1 MVTGFPFVGRED
13 VLGELSRAREEAA
26 VGRGGLVTLTGPAGA
41 GKTCVAEEAAA
52 RAEGFRTLW
61 TWCPPDAVEHALRPW
76 SRLLREL
83 VVDDVRCGRLAAASP
98 PLRAVLAGSAAHG
111 PAEVDPEAARLRLA
125 GDVAEILTTV
135 ARRRPLLL
143 VLDDVHAADA
153 SSLRL
158 LMETADA
165 VRGARVLLLA
175 TARDDDAAWQ
185 DRGWA
190 RARLLRRG
198 SVLPVGPLRDEDVAA
213 LLDAATG
220 RTPAPSAVHALAR
233 YTGGE
238 AFFVTEVLRSGGGV
252 EGPAPGATATAVS
265 VRIRDAVRARTAG
278 LSPRAARLLDLAA
291 LLGTRFRLDV
301 LAEAAAVP
309 LDEVRTL
316 LGEAAGAGLLAEAGA
331 NEGRFRHDLLRE
343 ALSGR
348 PGPAERAELHR
359 ALATVLAGHARRG
372 RDTGPAEVAHHL
384 LLAGPEHAHEA
395 AQHCHEAADRAAAL
409 LAFEEAARWYE
420 RAVQAYATAE
430 ADISEA
436 SGAGAGYRPGGAG
449 YGPAGVGDTGRGDAV
464 PTAAAGT
471 PGVGDGA
478 GNGPDGDG
486 DAGRGGADPASA
498 TGTAEGA
505 DGVEHGPESAGSTGR
520 GDAVPTTAA
529 GTPGVGDGAGN
540 GPDGDGDA
548 GRVGAVQTTG
558 TTGAGDGVGHGP
570 AGGRSTDRGHNVR
583 TSTTGTPGAGS
594 GAGNGPD
601 GDGGTGREDAVQT
614 SAAGTAGIGEVSG
627 AGSREGVAD
636 GTLVEVLLGLGAARL
651 GSGDWEKS
659 RAALLR
665 AASLARRAGR
675 PDLLARAALGLGTG
689 PVGFEVD
696 AADREQADLL
706 AEARSALAG
715 DAAHAALR
723 AAVTARLSL
732 AAGFLEPEQHRVALA
747 QEAVAAAREAEDPA
761 ALGPALAALCDAR
774 SGPDHCRERLDRSRE
789 IIDGARAR
797 RDLPLELLGRRLR
810 LVALMETGEFAGA
823 DAEAA
828 AYDTAA
834 RPLRQPLYAW
844 YVPLWRGTRALM
856 EGRHADCA
864 AALDEVE
871 ALGGAA
877 GSPNAALLAETQRW
891 CLYADSGDRDNLR
904 RLRERAPLE
913 RMPGVWPRVT
923 LALIAAQSGQPEEAS
938 RRLAGVLPALPT
950 LPRDSEWLPTMAQAA
965 ETVGAVGTHAAASS
979 LYDALAPYAGLF
991 AVEGIGAAI
1000 RGPVDRHLA
1009 LLARSMGDGRAARAH
1024 RDRAVRAAAEAGAS
1038 ALAERIAEETPGTS
1052 PAAGSARFVGTAEE
1066 RAIPRRDTTPGP
1078 AVPAPPELRADT
1090 ERLRDGLNEG
1100 PPVRGERGDGPPM
1113 AGERSEGPPV
1123 QSGRG
1128 DDPLMQGG
1136 PSDAPPV
1143 HGGRDDGPQLQ
1154 GGRKD
1159 NPPLTGGRSERPPVQ
1174 SGRKDGPPVRGQ
1186 LSGAPPGTDGRG
1198 EDLPLAGGRSEGSP
1212 AQSGRDGGSPMQG
1225 GLSDAPP
1232 VQGGRGDGPPETGSG
1247 DVRTGVP
1254 AGTGL
1259 RGPGADP
1266 TGTVVRGPGADPT
1279 QTVVR
1284 GPGADP
1290 AGTGVTGPGTAGPGA
1305 SPGAG
1310 PAGAGAR
1317 GPGTAGPGATGPQA
1331 DAPPPPAPQFRREGP
1346 LWLLVYAGREA
1357 RLPDS
1362 KGLHDIA
1369 VLLGR
1374 PGTPVPAV
1382 DLASPGGTAGDAGP
1396 AGTDAGDL
1404 HAPGDLGEV
1413 VDATARAAY
1422 RRRLRELEEEAEDAD
1437 TAGDAARSRRI
1448 AEEKDALVRQLSA
1461 AYGIGGRV
1469 RRAGS
1474 PAERARTA
1482 VTARVRAAV
1491 RRVAEV
1497 HPELGR
1503 HLGTAVRTG
1512 TLCVYEPENPPAW
1525 RL

>member
-111 PAEVDPEAARLRLA
+111 PAEADPEAARLRLA

-220 RTPAPSAVHALAR
+220 RTPAPSAVRALAR

-384 LLAGPEHAHEA
+384 LLAGPEHAREA
-395 AQHCHEAADRAAAL
+395 AEHCHEAADRAAAL

-420 RAVQAYATAE
+420 RAVQAYATAG
-430 ADISEA
+430 ADIPGDA
-436 SGAGAGYRPGGAG
+436 GTAAGDGAGYGPGGAG
-449 YGPAGVGDTGRGDAV
+449 YWPASAGDTGRGDAV
-464 PTAAAGT
+464 PTTAAGT
-471 PGVGDGA
+471 PRVGDGA
-478 GNGPDGDG
+478 GNAPKGDG
-486 DAGRGGADPASA
+486 GTGRGDADPASA
-498 TGTAEGA
+498 TGTTEAA
-505 DGVEHGPESAGSTGR
+505 DGVDHRPESAGSTGR
-520 GDAVPTTAA
+520 GDAVPTAPA
-529 GTPGVGDGAGN
+529 GTPRVGDGAGK
-540 GPDGDGDA
+540 GPGGDGDA
-548 GRVGAVQTTG
+548 GRGGAVRTTG
-558 TTGAGDGVGHGP
+558 TAGAGDGVGHGP
-570 AGGRSTDRGHNVR
+570 AGGRSTDRGHAVR

-594 GAGNGPD
+594 GAGSGPD
-601 GDGGTGREDAVQT
+601 GDGGTGREAAVQT
-614 SAAGTAGIGEVSG
+614 SAVGTAGIGEVSG
-627 AGSREGVAD
+627 AGGREGVAD

-696 AADREQADLL
+696 TADREQADLL
-706 AEARSALAG
+706 SEARSALAG
-715 DAAHAALR
+715 DPAHAALR

-732 AAGFLEPEQHRVALA
+732 AAGFLEPDEHRVALA

-856 EGRHADCA
+856 EGRYADCA

-938 RRLAGVLPALPT
+938 RRLAGVMPALHAV
-950 LPRDSEWLPTMAQAA
+950 PRDSEWLPTMAQAA
-965 ETVGAVGTHAAASS
+965 ETVGAVGTHPAASS

-1009 LLARSMGDGRAARAH
+1009 LLARSMGDGRTARAH

-1052 PAAGSARFVGTAEE
+1052 PAAGTAGLAGTAEE
-1066 RAIPRRDTTPGP
+1066 RATPRRDTMPGP

-1090 ERLRDGLNEG
+1090 ERLRAGLNEG
-1100 PPVRGERGDGPPM
+1100 SPVGGERGDGLPVT
-1113 AGERSEGPPV
+1113 GGHSEGPPV

-1136 PSDAPPV
+1136 PGDAPPV
-1143 HGGRDDGPQLQ
+1143 HGGRDDG
-1154 GGRKD
+1154 
-1159 NPPLTGGRSERPPVQ
+1159 S
-1174 SGRKDGPPVRGQ
+1174 
-1186 LSGAPPGTDGRG
+1186 PG
-1198 EDLPLAGGRSEGSP
+1198 
-1212 AQSGRDGGSPMQG
+1212 
-1225 GLSDAPP
+1225 
-1232 VQGGRGDGPPETGSG
+1232 TGSG
-1247 DVRTGVP
+1247 DVRTGGA

-1266 TGTVVRGPGADPT
+1266 TETAA
-1279 QTVVR
+1279 R

-1290 AGTGVTGPGTAGPGA
+1290 AGTVTRGPGVGPAGTVARGPGADPTETVARGPGANPAGTGVKGSGTAGPGA

-1310 PAGAGAR
+1310 PAGVGVR
-1317 GPGTAGPGATGPQA
+1317 GHGGAGPGATGPQA

-1357 RLPDS
+1357 RVPDS

-1382 DLASPGGTAGDAGP
+1382 DLASPGGTAGDVGR

-1437 TAGDAARSRRI
+1437 RAGDAARSRRI

-1491 RRVAEV
+1491 RRVTEV